1 MTWSRWAPGAE
12 RALITEEYL
21 QIQDG
26 EEFRVLITPRPP
38 QVEDKKEA
46 VKNEEVVKTQKK
58 KEEKKK
64 IVKVEV
70 KPRGLDQR

>member
-1 MTWSRWAPGAE
+1 M
-12 RALITEEYL
+12 
-21 QIQDG
+21 
-26 EEFRVLITPRPP
+26 ITPRPP
-38 QVEDKKEA
+38 QIEEKEES
-46 VKNEEVVKTQKK
+46 VKNEVVKTQKK

>member
-1 MTWSRWAPGAE
+1 M
-12 RALITEEYL
+12 
-21 QIQDG
+21 
-26 EEFRVLITPRPP
+26 ITPRPP
-38 QVEDKKEA
+38 QIEEMKEAEA
-46 VKNEEVVKTQKK
+46 VKDEVVKTQKK

>member
-1 MTWSRWAPGAE
+1 MV
-12 RALITEEYL
+12 TEEYF

-38 QVEDKKEA
+38 QVEEKQEA
-46 VKNEEVVKTQKK
+46 VVQNEQAVKTQTK